1 MSDTK
6 KGKQL
11 FTVARVFFLL
21 IVIPLSLMAVLI
33 ANGIFKLGVTVKERA
48 VTALDQKSQE
58 EIKVRTMNTADEVAN
73 FLTERKKDIL
83 IATIIPAS
91 EPVFKNFVNEN
102 RKNIWIKEDDK
113 IRQVSAP
120 LYTEMSLID
129 KNGNERIKVSNG
141 AIVPSAKLVNVST
154 PANTIYKNEDY
165 FARAKKLNKGEVYVS
180 PVTGWYVN
188 RMEFEKGKR
197 FSGIIRF
204 ATPLFGQ
211 EGFAGVVSLA
221 LDYRHLAAY
230 TDHII
235 PTQAAPVF
243 EADAATGNYAYMV
256 NHEGYVISHPRDF
269 HIRGYYANGTPVPA
283 LTQANSAE
291 LPKKGEEVLNLNLLS
306 FMDPNLPE
314 VAKDAAAGKSGIK
327 MYKFAGRTKFV
338 AYAPIRFFTK
348 DTPEPGGFGWIGMGI
363 DVDKFNELAVNTA
376 QNIDKEAKAWTTTI
390 ILILT
395 ISVIILFLILAL
407 LARGITRSIETE
419 VPKGSE
425 GEGYFDDEEEEAEED
440 KKK

>member
-1 MSDTK
+1 MSETN

-58 EIKVRTMNTADEVAN
+58 EIKVRAMNTADEVAN

-91 EPVFKNFVNEN
+91 EPVFRNFVNEN
-102 RKNIWIKEDDK
+102 RKNIWVKEKDK
-113 IRQVSAP
+113 IQQVSAP
-120 LYTEMSLID
+120 LYTEISLID

-141 AIVPSAKLVNVST
+141 KIVPSAKLVNVST
-154 PANTIYKNEDY
+154 PANTTYKNEDY
-165 FARAKKLNKGEVYVS
+165 FARTRKLNKGEVYVS

-188 RMEFEKGKR
+188 RTEFEKGKR
-197 FSGIIRF
+197 FAGIVRF
-204 ATPLFGQ
+204 ATPLFGP
-211 EGFAGVVSLA
+211 EGFAGVISLA
-221 LDYRHLAAY
+221 LDCSHLAGY

-235 PTQAAPVF
+235 PTQAASVF

-256 NHEGYVISHPRDF
+256 DHEGYVISHPSDY
-269 HIRGYYANGTPVPA
+269 HIRGLHANGMPVSA
-283 LTQANSAE
+283 LTQTNSAE
-291 LPKKGEEVLNLNLLS
+291 LTKKGEEVLNLNLLS

-314 VAKDAAAGKSGIK
+314 VAKDAATGKSGIK
-327 MYKFAGRTKFV
+327 MYKFAGHTKFV

-348 DTPEPGGFGWIGMGI
+348 DTPEPGGFGWIGMGV
-363 DVDKFNELAVNTA
+363 DVEKFNELAISTTK
-376 QNIDKEAKAWTTTI
+376 NIDKEAKAWTTTI

-407 LARGITRSIETE
+407 LARGITRSIEAE

-425 GEGYFDDEEEEAEED
+425 GEGYFNEDEDDDD
-440 KKK
+440 K

>member
-1 MSDTK
+1 MSETN

-21 IVIPLSLMAVLI
+21 IVIPLSLMAILI

-58 EIKVRTMNTADEVAN
+58 EIKVRAMNTADEVAN

-83 IATIIPAS
+83 IATIIPTSDSA
-91 EPVFKNFVNEN
+91 FKKFINEN
-102 RKNIWIKEDDK
+102 RKNIWVKEKDR

-120 LYTEMSLID
+120 LYTEMSIID
-129 KNGNERIKVSNG
+129 KNGNERIKISNG
-141 AIVPSAKLVNVST
+141 VIVPGAKLVNVSV
-154 PANTIYKNEDY
+154 PANTTYKNEDY
-165 FARAKKLNKGEVYVS
+165 FAKAKRLNKGEFYVS

-188 RMEFEKGKR
+188 RMDVEKGKR
-197 FSGIIRF
+197 FSGIVRF
-204 ATPLFGQ
+204 ATPLFGP
-211 EGFAGVVSLA
+211 EGFAGVISLA
-221 LDYRHLAAY
+221 LDYRHLAGY

-256 NHEGYVISHPRDF
+256 DHKGFVVSHPSDY
-269 HIRGYYANGTPVPA
+269 HIRGLHANGMPVPA

-291 LPKKGEEVLNLNLLS
+291 LAKKGEEVLNLNLLS

-314 VAKDAAAGKSGIK
+314 VAQDAAAGKSGIK
-327 MYKFAGRTKFV
+327 MYKFGGRTKFV
-338 AYAPIRFFTK
+338 AYAPIKFYTK
-348 DTPEPGGFGWIGMGI
+348 DTPEPGGFGWIGMGV
-363 DVDKFNELAVNTA
+363 DVEKFNELAISTTKS
-376 QNIDKEAKAWTTTI
+376 IDKEAKAWTTTI

-407 LARGITRSIETE
+407 LARGITRSIEAE

-425 GEGYFDDEEEEAEED
+425 GEGYFNEDDDDD
-440 KKK
+440 K

>member
-1 MSDTK
+1 MSETK

-21 IVIPLSLMAVLI
+21 IVIPLSLMAILI

-58 EIKVRTMNTADEVAN
+58 EIKVRAMNTAEEIAN

-83 IATIIPAS
+83 ISTIIPAS
-91 EPVFKNFVNEN
+91 EPVFKKFVNEN
-102 RKNIWIKEDDK
+102 RKSIWVKEKDI

-120 LYTEMSLID
+120 LYIEMSLID

-141 AIVPSAKLVNVST
+141 EIVPGSKLANIGN
-154 PANTIYKNEDY
+154 PANTTYKNEDY

-188 RMEFEKGKR
+188 RLEFEKGKR
-197 FSGIIRF
+197 FEGIVRF

-211 EGFAGVVSLA
+211 EGFAGVISLA
-221 LDYRHLAAY
+221 LDFRHLAGY

-243 EADAATGNYAYMV
+243 EADGATGNYAYMV
-256 NHEGYVISHPRDF
+256 DHQGYVISHPGDY
-269 HIRGYYANGTPVPA
+269 HIRGLYKNGTPVAA
-283 LTQANSAE
+283 LTQTNSAE
-291 LPKKGEEVLNLNLLS
+291 LTKKGEEVLNLNLLS

-314 VAKDAAAGKSGIK
+314 VAKDAATGKSGIK
-327 MYKFAGRTKFV
+327 MYKFAGHTKFV
-338 AYAPIRFFTK
+338 AYAPIRFFTR
-348 DTPEPGGFGWIGMGI
+348 DIPEPGGFGWIGMGV
-363 DVDKFNELAVNTA
+363 DVDKFNELAVKTS

-407 LARGITRSIETE
+407 LARGITRSIEAE
-419 VPKGSE
+419 IPEGSE
-425 GEGYFDDEEEEAEED
+425 GESHFNDEEEDED
-440 KKK
+440 K

>member
-1 MSDTK
+1 MSETK

-21 IVIPLSLMAVLI
+21 IVIPLSLMAILI

-58 EIKVRTMNTADEVAN
+58 EIKVRAMNTAEEVAN
-73 FLTERKKDIL
+73 FLMERKKDAL

-102 RKNIWIKEDDK
+102 RKNIWVKDK
-113 IRQVSAP
+113 DRIIQVSAP

-129 KNGNERIKVSNG
+129 RNGNERIRIAGG
-141 AIVPSAKLVNVST
+141 AAVPSAKLVNVGD
-154 PANTIYKNEDY
+154 PANTTYKNEDY
-165 FARAKKLNKGEVYVS
+165 FAKARKLNKGEVYVS
-180 PVTGWYVN
+180 PVTGRHVN

-197 FSGIIRF
+197 YSGIIRF
-204 ATPLFGQ
+204 STPVFGQ
-211 EGFAGVVSLA
+211 EGLVGVISLA
-221 LDYRHLAAY
+221 LDYRHLAGF

-243 EADAATGNYAYMV
+243 EADASTGNYAYMV
-256 NHEGYVISHPRDF
+256 NNEGYVISHPNDF
-269 HIRGYYANGTPVPA
+269 HIRGYYADGALVPA
-283 LTQANSAE
+283 LTQENSIE
-291 LPKKGEEVLNLNLLS
+291 MTKKGEEVLNLNLLA

-314 VAKDAAAGKSGIK
+314 VAKDAASGKSGIRT
-327 MYKFAGRTKFV
+327 YKFGGRTKFV
-338 AYAPIRFFTK
+338 AYAPIKFYTK
-348 DTPEPGGFGWIGMGI
+348 DMPEPGGFGWIGMGV
-363 DVDKFNELAVNTA
+363 DVDKFNELAVATSMK
-376 QNIDKEAKAWTTTI
+376 IDKEAKAWTTTI

-395 ISVIILFLILAL
+395 VSVIILFLILAL
-407 LARGITRSIETE
+407 LARGISRSIEAE

-425 GEGYFDDEEEEAEED
+425 GEAYFNDEDDEDDE

>member
-1 MSDTK
+1 M
-6 KGKQL
+6 
-11 FTVARVFFLL
+11 
-21 IVIPLSLMAVLI
+21 
-33 ANGIFKLGVTVKERA
+33 RA
-48 VTALDQKSQE
+48 V
-58 EIKVRTMNTADEVAN
+58 NTADEVSN

-91 EPVFKNFVNEN
+91 EPVFKKFVNEN
-102 RKNIWIKEDDK
+102 RKNIWVKEKDI

-129 KNGNERIKVSNG
+129 KNGNERIKIANGEIVSG
-141 AIVPSAKLVNVST
+141 TKLVNVGNPS
-154 PANTIYKNEDY
+154 NTTYRNEDY
-165 FARAKKLNKGEVYVS
+165 FAKTKKLNKGEVHVS
-180 PVTGWYVN
+180 PVTGWYVD
-188 RMEFEKGKR
+188 RSAFEKGKR
-197 FSGIIRF
+197 FAGIVRF

-211 EGFAGVVSLA
+211 EGFAGIISLA
-221 LDYRHLAAY
+221 LDFRHIAGY

-256 NHEGYVISHPRDF
+256 DHEGYVISHPGDY
-269 HIRGYYANGTPVPA
+269 HIRGIRANGTPVPA
-283 LTQANSAE
+283 LTQANSTE
-291 LPKKGEEVLNLNLLS
+291 LTKKGEEVLNLNLLS

-314 VAKDAAAGKSGIK
+314 VARDAAAGKSGIK
-327 MYKFAGRTKFV
+327 MYKFAGHTKFV

-348 DTPEPGGFGWIGMGI
+348 DTPEPGGFGWIGMGV
-363 DVDKFNELAVNTA
+363 DVDKFNELAVKTA

-407 LARGITRSIETE
+407 LARGISRSIDAE

-425 GEGYFDDEEEEAEED
+425 GEGYFNDDENED
-440 KKK
+440 DNK

>member
-1 MSDTK
+1 MSETK

-21 IVIPLSLMAVLI
+21 IVIPLSLMAILI

-58 EIKVRTMNTADEVAN
+58 EIKVRAMNTADEVAN
-73 FLTERKKDIL
+73 FLTERRKDIL

-91 EPVFKNFVNEN
+91 ETVFRNFVNEN
-102 RKNIWIKEDDK
+102 RKNIWVKENGK
-113 IRQVSAP
+113 IRQVLTP
-120 LYTEMSLID
+120 LYTELSLLD

-141 AIVPSAKLVNVST
+141 KIVPGAKLVNVSN
-154 PANTIYKNEDY
+154 PANTTYKNEDY
-165 FARAKKLNKGEVYVS
+165 FARVKKMNKGEVYVS

-188 RMEFEKGKR
+188 RMDFEKGKR
-197 FSGIIRF
+197 FEGIIRF

-211 EGFAGVVSLA
+211 EGFAGAISLA

-256 NHEGYVISHPRDF
+256 DHEGFVVSHPNDY
-269 HIRGYYANGTPVPA
+269 HIRGLHANGTLVSA
-283 LTQANSAE
+283 LRQENSAE
-291 LPKKGEEVLNLNLLS
+291 LTKKGVEALNLNLLS

-314 VAKDAAAGKSGIK
+314 VARDAAAGKSGIK
-327 MYKFAGRTKFV
+327 MYKFAAHTKFV

-348 DTPEPGGFGWIGMGI
+348 DAPGPGGFGWIGMGV
-363 DVDKFNELAVNTA
+363 DVDKFNELAVKTSK
-376 QNIDKEAKAWTTTI
+376 NIDKEAKAWTTTI

-407 LARGITRSIETE
+407 LARGIERSIDAE

-425 GEGYFDDEEEEAEED
+425 GEGYFNDDEDEDD
-440 KKK
+440 KK